1 MGPIRAVGGEFVV
14 RKRRAFT
21 SSFRARVALAAI
33 RGEGTLAELASR
45 FDVHTSQVT
54 AWKKQAIEG
63 MTEIPR
69 DSRRSP
75 QAIPHPAE
83 P

>member
-1 MGPIRAVGGEFVV
+1 
-14 RKRRAFT
+14 
-21 SSFRARVALAAI
+21 LAAI